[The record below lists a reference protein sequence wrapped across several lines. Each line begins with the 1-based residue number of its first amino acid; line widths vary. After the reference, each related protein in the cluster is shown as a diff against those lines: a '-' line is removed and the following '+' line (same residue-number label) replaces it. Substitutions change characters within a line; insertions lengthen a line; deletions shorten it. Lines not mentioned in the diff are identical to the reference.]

1 MGGRISVAEV
11 EEIVENGE
19 LDPDLIHTPGI
30 FVDRIFKG
38 EKFEGKY
45 EKLVYDQ
52 DLYAIRIQYPASK

>member
-45 EKLVYDQ
+45 EKLVYDHS
-52 DLYAIRIQYPASK
+52 DEPPKN